1 MRIAIFGGS
10 FDPPHVGHIR
20 IVQQALEELPVDLL
34 IVVPTYLN
42 PFKKRFV
49 APPQLRLRWLK
60 KIFAPYPKVLVS
72 DFEIAQGRPTYAIET
87 VEYFKRRFAPEKIF
101 YIIGSDNLVSL
112 HKWKNYRRLEK
123 EVEFV
128 VATRGD
134 AKIPRRYR
142 VLKVK
147 VPISST
153 ELRED
158 PKLRYLPKILAWP
171 IRHFYLKALS
181 KTPRSDTF
189 GGKRRS

>member
-10 FDPPHVGHIR
+10 FDPPHIGHIR
-20 IVQQALEELPVDLL
+20 IVQQALQELPIDLL

-60 KIFAPYPKVLVS
+60 KIFAPYPKVMVS
-72 DFEIAQGRPTYAIET
+72 DFEIRQDRPTYAIET
-87 VEYFKRRFAPEKIF
+87 VEYFKRRFAPQKIY
-101 YIIGSDNLVSL
+101 YIIGSDNLKSL
-112 HKWKNYRRLEK
+112 EKWKNYKRLKK

-128 VATRGD
+128 VATRGE
-134 AKIPRRYR
+134 R
-142 VLKVK
+142 VPPIYKVLRVH

-153 ELRED
+153 ELRKD
-158 PKLRYLPKILAWP
+158 PKLRYLPKIVAWP
-171 IRHFYLKALS
+171 IRRFYLKALS
-181 KTPRSDTF
+181 KTPQSDTF